1 MANKVTRTTSDYIPF
16 DTAIITGQ
24 KLLKNDKTKIMGLY
38 IIVSINLGLRI
49 SDVLSLTIEE
59 LRADK
64 IQIKEKKTN
73 KYRELAVNDYIHEAV
88 AKFDNNLTGLI
99 FKSQKGGVFTTQQIN
114 RKLKV
119 VFEKLSKTINISSH
133 SLRKGFGRAVYNR
146 NHQSEKALM
155 YLSELFNHTSI
166 SVTRKYLG
174 IRQEELNNIYLTL

>member
-1 MANKVTRTTSDYIPF
+1 MARKEINTTSDYISF

-24 KLLKNDKTKIMGLY
+24 RLLKTDKTKVFGLY
-38 IIVSINLGLRI
+38 IITSINLGLRI
-49 SDVLSLTIEE
+49 SDVLSLTIEQ

-73 KYRELAVNDYIHEAV
+73 KYRELAVNDYIHDAV
-88 AKFDNNLTGLI
+88 SKFDDNATGLV

-119 VFEKLSKTINISSH
+119 VFDKLAKTTNISSH
-133 SLRKGFGRAVYNR
+133 SLRKGFGRAVFETN
-146 NHQSEKALM
+146 QESEKSLM

-166 SVTRKYLG
+166 AVTRKYLG
-174 IRQEELNNIYLTL
+174 IRQEELNNIYLNL